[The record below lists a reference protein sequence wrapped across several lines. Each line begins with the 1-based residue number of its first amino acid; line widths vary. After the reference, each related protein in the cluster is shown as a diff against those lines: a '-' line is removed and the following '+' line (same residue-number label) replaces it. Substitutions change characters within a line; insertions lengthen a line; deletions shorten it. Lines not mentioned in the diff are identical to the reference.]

1 MNEYRFCPYC
11 GKPFDY
17 SKQDIVDNYL
27 CTHCGEIVVKSAKTI
42 QEEVEQTE
50 RLREYYEERQHSS
63 GMYVQQDLIDMYRRE
78 R

>member
-1 MNEYRFCPYC
+1 MNEYKFCPYC

-27 CTHCGEIVVKSAKTI
+27 CTYCGEIVLKSAKTI
-42 QEEVEQTE
+42 QEEVEQAE